1 MRERTGRSAG
11 GLWEQNMFFDW
22 VGSGESGNNSG
33 EERAEGSLKV
43 VGDTRIEMKC
53 NEVQQRVLCL
63 KFTLTLFFCEH

>member
-33 EERAEGSLKV
+33 EERAEGS
-43 VGDTRIEMKC
+43 RIETKC